1 MDVYINLPAFTD
13 IIIYLFLFWAIYRG
27 YMRGAIIHSVALLV
41 LLAAIGVS
49 AKLSYFV
56 YEYIQDRARVTLYN
70 LPVILF
76 LILSVFSV
84 IGAHFTANKV
94 IGNIGK
100 TPKGMLNRTLGVFV
114 NITKY
119 LFMISIVSIMIFKLD
134 ANFSVINDKE
144 KERTRLF
151 YPILN
156 IAPTVFK
163 PLRFKEIHPVPT
175 HKPDGVNRGNEKDR
189 KLQDEIEDF

>member
-144 KERTRLF
+144 KEQVHL
-151 YPILN
+151 I
-156 IAPTVFK
+156 
-163 PLRFKEIHPVPT
+163 
-175 HKPDGVNRGNEKDR
+175 
-189 KLQDEIEDF
+189 